1 LKETYKGTTVQLA
14 VEDKWARREKEASIC
29 RYRRKPNVV
38 SARRT
43 TKPSKGAKV
52 TRNNMRI
59 GTNARGEMTIE
70 DFWRNVP

>member
-1 LKETYKGTTVQLA
+1 LKETSKGVQAKLTV
-14 VEDKWARREKEASIC
+14 EYKWARRDKEASIC

-43 TKPSKGAKV
+43 TKPSEGAEV
-52 TRNNMRI
+52 TRNKMRI
-59 GTNARGEMTIE
+59 GTNARGETTIE